1 MPSPT
6 KRAVISL
13 GLPLPSR
20 VDRTA
25 PTFGVRG
32 WRTCVVGDA
41 IVANHPNGS
50 DGAGVALLVFVDA
63 GLAEPE
69 VSAAVHVAGGG
80 WLLEGDLVWRA
91 ERRQWSHDRDR
102 RARVATGSAPHSTS
116 ARSPSS
122 FCPRPT
128 AFEFGAD
135 SPGVVGHRYRAS
147 LS

>member
-1 MPSPT
+1 M
-6 KRAVISL
+6 
-13 GLPLPSR
+13 
-20 VDRTA
+20 
-25 PTFGVRG
+25 
-32 WRTCVVGDA
+32 GDA

-91 ERRQWSHDRDR
+91 ERVIVEYRGAHHSDRRQWSHDRDR